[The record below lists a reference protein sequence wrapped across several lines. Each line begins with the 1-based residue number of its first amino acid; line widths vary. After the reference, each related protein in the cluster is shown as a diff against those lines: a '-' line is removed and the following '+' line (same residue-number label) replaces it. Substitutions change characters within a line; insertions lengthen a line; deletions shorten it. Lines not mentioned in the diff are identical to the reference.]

1 MNYFILIFTL
11 FLGEF
16 SNAQSTSTF
25 FVKNKANNDIKK
37 VYFIGDKITL
47 LLNNSEQSN
56 NQVKG
61 VINDISIDKIKVDDK
76 WIEVSSIRTIISHG
90 FLKTL
95 LGTIGLAIG
104 VGVILIKKNMP
115 GSGGGG
121 ILTKGEGIALT
132 VFPIFS
138 LSAAVL
144 LIPTYYGSK
153 KFIFKTYLA
162 P

>member
-1 MNYFILIFTL
+1 MNYL
-11 FLGEF
+11 FLLFTILLGHF
-16 SNAQSTSTF
+16 NNAQSSSTF
-25 FVKNKANNDIKK
+25 FVKNKANDDIKK
-37 VYFIGDKITL
+37 VYSIGDKITL
-47 LLNNSEQSN
+47 LLNNSTNSN
-56 NQVKG
+56 LKVKG
-61 VINDISIDKIKVDDK
+61 VINDISIDKIKVDDN
-76 WIEVSSIRTIISHG
+76 WIEVSSIRVTISHG

-95 LGTIGLAIG
+95 LGSVGLAIG
-104 VGVILIKKNMP
+104 AGVILIKKNRP

>member
-25 FVKNKANNDIKK
+25 FVKNKANEDIKK
-37 VYFIGDKITL
+37 VYSIGDKISL
-47 LLNNSEQSN
+47 LLNNSTNSN
-56 NQVKG
+56 LKVKG

-95 LGTIGLAIG
+95 LGTVGLAIG
-104 VGVILIKKNMP
+104 VGVILIKKKYQ
-115 GSGGGG
+115 GQ
-121 ILTKGEGIALT
+121 E
-132 VFPIFS
+132 
-138 LSAAVL
+138 AAA
-144 LIPTYYGSK
+144 
-153 KFIFKTYLA
+153 F
-162 P
+162 